1 MFAGPPPLHE
11 TEISTAL
18 VTWSSSGRR
27 AGPRSHGASWFPY
40 WVGISYCPHLS
51 SYRSRPT
58 WSLLQGPGSF
68 GVPGQAR
75 PSLYPQIYTHRLSH
89 PVRTEGQQLGP
100 YDASAS
106 GCGCQLLSPAR
117 CSLEMK
123 EPKESMSDLLSLC
136 HSS

>member
-51 SYRSRPT
+51 SYRSRPR
-58 WSLLQGPGSF
+58 SSQNPQVHGHCCRAQEASGFQGKPG
-68 GVPGQAR
+68 P
-75 PSLYPQIYTHRLSH
+75 PCTHRSIL
-89 PVRTEGQQLGP
+89 TGCLIQCGQKDSSWGLMMLLHLAA
-100 YDASAS
+100 DASYF
-106 GCGCQLLSPAR
+106 LLPGAPW
-117 CSLEMK
+117 K
-123 EPKESMSDLLSLC
+123 
-136 HSS
+136 